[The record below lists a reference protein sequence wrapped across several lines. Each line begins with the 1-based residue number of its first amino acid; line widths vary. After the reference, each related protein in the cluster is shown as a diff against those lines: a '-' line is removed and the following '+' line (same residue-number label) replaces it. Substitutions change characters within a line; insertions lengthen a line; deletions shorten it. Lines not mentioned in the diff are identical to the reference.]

1 MMRSP
6 AIRHLAAALAA
17 AIVAAS
23 ASQAAVAQAA
33 QGATAQGATAQA
45 APAGSSA
52 AASSEPKAAA
62 LVAAFEKKLNLQGL
76 DITNT
81 FTLVQKKEGEADR
94 VIRIQIY
101 RRDAADTFTLLF
113 QYPDSEKGKGY
124 FRSGDDLYLYLP
136 STREFVY
143 RNRKDDVAG
152 SDVRTDLFGKSSIL
166 EQYVATAAG
175 VAKVASWD
183 CDVVKLDA
191 RKLDVA
197 YPQQKLYLRRTDGLP
212 VKAESFSAAGVLL
225 RTLYYVDYKEAA
237 PGKFI
242 FSKLLSVDALEKGQ
256 KTYLTNDGITTTKI
270 ADYVFSKAF
279 LEEKSR

>member
-1 MMRSP
+1 MRFP

-17 AIVAAS
+17 AILAAA
-23 ASQAAVAQAA
+23 ASQATA
-33 QGATAQGATAQA
+33 QGATAQGATAQGA
-45 APAGSSA
+45 DAK
-52 AASSEPKAAA
+52 AASDPKAAA

-101 RRDAADTFTLLF
+101 RRDAADTFTMLF

-166 EQYVATAAG
+166 EQYAATMAG
-175 VAKVASWD
+175 GAKVASWD

-197 YPQQKLYLRRTDGLP
+197 YPQQRLYLRRTDGLP
-212 VKAESFSAAGVLL
+212 VKAENLSAAGVLL

-256 KTYLTNDGITTTKI
+256 KTFLTNDGISTAKI
-270 ADYVFSKAF
+270 PDYTFSKAF